1 MDAFIVS
8 DVPKPFDVEVK
19 QDIEFALGSI
29 EVLGGKGVDREPWNV
44 QFKHPIKHP
53 FELLFSDAMAQSC
66 GEVAAP
72 CKASIS
78 VHDDGEVVH
87 LERMFHHLAFEFGFD
102 RLTEHISHAF

>member
-1 MDAFIVS
+1 MT
-8 DVPKPFDVEVK
+8 
-19 QDIEFALGSI
+19 
-29 EVLGGKGVDREPWNV
+29 
-44 QFKHPIKHP
+44 
-53 FELLFSDAMAQSC
+53 QSC

-102 RLTEHISHAF
+102 RLTEHITHAF